1 MSRPPLRRL
10 AVFVEAPDDGRFEWV
25 LGELDEDDR
34 MQTIARARRGVDSY
48 QRAMAAGLLR
58 LQQEVEDLDAGP
70 RDENRADDE
79 DDDSAET
86 SPRPAPRGTAF
97 GFGRPS

>member
-34 MQTIARARRGVDSY
+34 VQTIARAHRGVDSY
-48 QRAMAAGLLR
+48 RRAMAAGLLK
-58 LQQEVEDLDAGP
+58 LQQQVDDLDAGP
-70 RDENRADDE
+70 REQTSADE
-79 DDDSAET
+79 DDRADA
-86 SPRPAPRGTAF
+86 PARAAPRGTAF